1 MSTNND
7 LITRRTVFVTAAG
20 AACTLLMPPARADD
34 ELPQRRGPYR
44 IEDWGK
50 TWLNPN
56 KARVLA
62 RVPAIAMPDIAG
74 YWPRTTRP
82 VRGPQEYATRI
93 IDLLDFIPDFR
104 AEPIEHATVRGGRHG
119 SDDRSQRLRCGKSHS
134 FGSSDLRGIREA
146 RGRLPRRV
154 AIRPI
159 AHEDRHLRGDF
170 TTDDC
175 CRMVPR
181 SSPAARALA

>member
-34 ELPQRRGPYR
+34 ELQQRRGPYR

-82 VRGPQEYATRI
+82 VRGPQEYAKRI

-104 AEPIEHATVRGGRHG
+104 AEPIEHATNGDVMFVRW
-119 SDDRSQRLRCGKSHS
+119 
-134 FGSSDLRGIREA
+134 IA
-146 RGRLPRRV
+146 RGTGPKGPFEAVGMDRMIVPNGYV
-154 AIRPI
+154 AENLILSDHPI
-159 AHEDRHLRGDF
+159 FAEFARHVGDF
-170 TTDDC
+170 
-175 CRMVPR
+175 RG
-181 SSPAARALA
+181 A